1 MEKLT
6 KSQERTLKRVAFG
19 LSSVFGAQL
28 NIIVKDKATSEDG
41 VTNFDFA
48 VEVIGKVPEQKQ
60 IVISEFV
67 ADFFDNYLAWLLEI
81 DEEEEE
87 KIDYV

>member
-1 MEKLT
+1 M
-6 KSQERTLKRVAFG
+6 
-19 LSSVFGAQL
+19 
-28 NIIVKDKATSEDG
+28 KDKNTEDG

-48 VEVIGKVPEQKQ
+48 VEAIGKVPEQKQ

-67 ADFFDNYLAWLLEI
+67 PDFFDNYLAWLLEI